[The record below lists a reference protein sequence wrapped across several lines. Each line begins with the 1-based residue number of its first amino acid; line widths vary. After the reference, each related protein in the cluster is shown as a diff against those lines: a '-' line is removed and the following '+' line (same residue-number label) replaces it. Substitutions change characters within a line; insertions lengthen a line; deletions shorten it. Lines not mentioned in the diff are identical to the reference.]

1 MEKEQSYEMCQIIDG
16 YATDMFMFL
25 DEDILGAETVARIK
39 AMTDEEYEEYTK
51 EWVRMRRKEL
61 EWRKKYDERNQ
72 ITPEKS
78 FNPYIKTPIILDD
91 VVNPPKSNEE

>member
-39 AMTDEEYEEYTK
+39 AMSDEVYAQYTSD
-51 EWVRMRRKEL
+51 WVRTRQEDL
-61 EWRKKYDERNQ
+61 ERMKKFKAQFQTSNKK
-72 ITPEKS
+72 P
-78 FNPYIKTPIILDD
+78 FNPYIKTPIILNDEMKS
-91 VVNPPKSNEE
+91 PKNEE